1 MRVWI
6 LIGVAVAAG
15 VGVAARIASHVLM
28 RPEPIIPYLFQD
40 RRMTFAVLPFKAP
53 ADDNEGAQVARTITD
68 AASAAEES
76 RPRWAQVASRKSVE
90 QAMAKHAGVKDLA
103 TALNVHFLIRGN
115 VTRATS
121 GYNVEIF
128 VVDGAT
134 ERVLAT
140 RSLGAGDGTLTERLR
155 EELDNARGFVTYKG
169 FEAEAE
175 RAQDRPVEQL
185 DVRDLSFR
193 AAVEWNEKKGQNDE
207 KGAHVS
213 ATQLLNRALALSPND
228 GLALYLTASVNL
240 CDCVEGWSK
249 RVEEQQAIGAEAM
262 EKYLQKNPESPSM
275 LTLKGKLYALQ
286 GKIQESLPIVES
298 VLRKSPAH
306 TDAFA
311 VKAYDL
317 LKLDKPRE
325 ALTALNDIL
334 DRRDWQWQEL
344 ALAAAI
350 HYELDLYER
359 AAQLAQKAKTQ
370 MKREELT
377 NPRLGA
383 IGLTLVAAE
392 GRLGR
397 IPRAKAAL
405 ADFNAAVPGVGTIG
419 AMKKWM
425 HPAADLAGYEPLF
438 DGLRLAGVGD

>member
-1 MRVWI
+1 M
-6 LIGVAVAAG
+6 
-15 VGVAARIASHVLM
+15 
-28 RPEPIIPYLFQD
+28 
-40 RRMTFAVLPFKAP
+40 
-53 ADDNEGAQVARTITD
+53 TD

-76 RPRWAQVASRKSVE
+76 RPRWAQVASRKRVE
-90 QAMAKHAGVKDLA
+90 QAVAKHVGMKDLA

-128 VVDGAT
+128 VVDGVT
-134 ERVLAT
+134 ERVLGT
-140 RSLGAGDGTLTERLR
+140 KSLGVGDGTLTERLR
-155 EELDNARGFVTYKG
+155 EELDNAMGFVTYKG
-169 FEAEAE
+169 LEAEVE
-175 RAQDRPVEQL
+175 RAQDKPVERL
-185 DVRDLSFR
+185 TCATCRSAPRSSGTRRKHRRTRR
-193 AAVEWNEKKGQNDE
+193 APMS
-207 KGAHVS
+207 S
-213 ATQLLNRALALSPND
+213 AMELLNRALALSPND

-249 RVEEQQAIGAEAM
+249 RVEEQQAIGAAAM
-262 EKYLQKNPESPSM
+262 EKYLQRDPESPSM
-275 LTLKGKLYALQ
+275 LTLKAKLYALQ
-286 GKIQESLPIVES
+286 GKFEESLSIVES
-298 VLRKSPAH
+298 VLRKNPGHA
-306 TDAFA
+306 DAFA

-317 LKLDKPRE
+317 LKLGKPQE

-334 DRRDWQWQEL
+334 ERRDWQWQEL

-370 MKREELT
+370 MKREELS

-383 IGLTLVAAE
+383 VGLTLVAAE

-397 IPRAKAAL
+397 VPRAKAAL
-405 ADFNAAVPGVGTIG
+405 AEFNAAVPGVDTIG

-438 DGLRLAGVGD
+438 DGLRLARRRRLNATSTARTRALNDWHGDQARAPTIRPPRRSGSRARRLRDPRASPYAATDPALPRTGCGQS